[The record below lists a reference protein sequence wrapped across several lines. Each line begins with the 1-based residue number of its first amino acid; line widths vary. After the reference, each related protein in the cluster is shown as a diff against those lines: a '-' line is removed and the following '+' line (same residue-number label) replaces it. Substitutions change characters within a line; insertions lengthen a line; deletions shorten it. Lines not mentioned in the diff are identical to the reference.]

1 MSVYSSN
8 TLKRILNKLN
18 KYDDEDIK
26 KVMDYYIKKE
36 EKNVY
41 NKNFTTDT
49 IGYKSDINKSHH
61 DILDLKEI
69 KEINI
74 SGTSFWIGFIP
85 KDIKIV
91 YYFEIKNFEI
101 ANYGYYFYM
110 NDYNYIYDFAK
121 YIKNKNVKND
131 FSFLI
136 HAHDFIYNYFFT
148 IYNTVTREQL
158 HHLIYDKPTNEHN
171 ITDFKGNNSAQCSE
185 YAAMLQNILSVFG
198 YETVYIHGELDEG
211 EEKNVNHAFNLA
223 VMDNN
228 YSIVDIAIPTNCY
241 DHNNRIKRRY
251 PYLYEMDNF
260 DENDLE
266 NFLSG
271 ETDVYLNDLESHI
284 INNECYSFCKVKK
297 RVYRTD
303 QMIFDD

>member
-1 MSVYSSN
+1 MLY
-8 TLKRILNKLN
+8 
-18 KYDDEDIK
+18 
-26 KVMDYYIKKE
+26 
-36 EKNVY
+36 
-41 NKNFTTDT
+41 
-49 IGYKSDINKSHH
+49 
-61 DILDLKEI
+61 
-69 KEINI
+69 
-74 SGTSFWIGFIP
+74 
-85 KDIKIV
+85 
-91 YYFEIKNFEI
+91 
-101 ANYGYYFYM
+101 
-110 NDYNYIYDFAK
+110 
-121 YIKNKNVKND
+121 
-131 FSFLI
+131 
-136 HAHDFIYNYFFT
+136 
-148 IYNTVTREQL
+148 
-158 HHLIYDKPTNEHN
+158 KPTNEHS
-171 ITDFKGNNSAQCSE
+171 ITDFKGKNSAQCSE

-211 EEKNVNHAFNLA
+211 EEKNVSHAFNLA
-223 VMDNN
+223 VMDNT

-303 QMIFDD
+303 QMIFED